1 MPLIRFRSADGRER
15 QVQADAGTTLM
26 RAAVDNGIE
35 GISADC
41 GGECACAT
49 CHVYVSEDFLER
61 VPPVSAV
68 EEDMLGFVVAER
80 GPGSRLSCQIPVTD
94 ALDGLLVTLPDEQH

>member
-1 MPLIRFRSADGRER
+1 MPVIHFRSTDGREHE
-15 QVQADAGTTLM
+15 VQADAGTTLM

-49 CHVYVSEDFLER
+49 CHVYVGGDFLELM
-61 VPPVSAV
+61 PPVSAI

-80 GPGSRLSCQIPVTD
+80 RPGSRLGCQIPITD
-94 ALDGLLVTLPDEQH
+94 ALNGLLVTLPDAQH